1 MPHHDKNTVDSPVS
15 PPNRPKTRPKN
26 ATTHP
31 GTNAKKILSTRRD
44 PELIEKEKVERQ
56 AKKEAKERQ
65 KVEEATRKEAA
76 QQHVED
82 LRAQQAIELRNEE
95 SEIAH
100 RPKTGTRPPLQR
112 MIIATIFSDN
122 KKNLQVP
129 GKGKTTKG
137 TKATNT
143 ATVSGN
149 QGRKRK
155 TDAREDDAAISVD
168 NESPAKKRRSP
179 PVPDQQTRPVPKPLP
194 KKTQAAHEEI
204 ENSPDRNTKKRR
216 NNAANISDHDM
227 AHPEG
232 GPKTPA
238 PSKRAKTGG
247 KGVPLR
253 RTGKPVSFYSN

>member
-112 MIIATIFSDN
+112 MSFSL
-122 KKNLQVP
+122 LQP
-129 GKGKTTKG
+129 FF
-137 TKATNT
+137 
-143 ATVSGN
+143 
-149 QGRKRK
+149 Q
-155 TDAREDDAAISVD
+155 AI
-168 NESPAKKRRSP
+168 
-179 PVPDQQTRPVPKPLP
+179 
-194 KKTQAAHEEI
+194 KKTYKFLERVRPRRARRPQILPQCRVTRDGSVKLMQGKMTLQYQLTMRVLQRKEDPHPYLTNRLAQFQ
-204 ENSPDRNTKKRR
+204 NLCPRRPKLRMKK
-216 NNAANISDHDM
+216 
-227 AHPEG
+227 
-232 GPKTPA
+232 
-238 PSKRAKTGG
+238 
-247 KGVPLR
+247 
-253 RTGKPVSFYSN
+253 